1 MADESW
7 GPGEDEASFAASAP
21 RADRP
26 IGAAELLA
34 MHDAASAAGRRL
46 EALLALARH
55 AGRAG
60 DASRLVGWL
69 GEHAARV
76 DEDAAFEEARS
87 FVMMSNH
94 SLFGAYPHRARAA
107 LPPSAMSALVKG
119 ADPTRVLRQLAILCD
134 QYGVPCVAADL
145 IDAVVAL
152 RPGWIEPLFNRA
164 LIKMSLGDFFAARG
178 DVKTMREAG
187 QDGWE
192 MLQQYLQHLAGEW
205 TFFPTGDDVAGH
217 APGDAALRDGVA
229 RPGAAEIA
237 ERWDEL
243 AAHLGG
249 LRARL
254 VELAEARDI
263 APSFLPPEVDGVAGE
278 VGDEAGIPD
287 LLLDARRT
295 WAALCALA
303 WVSGHAEVARPA
315 GPALADR
322 AERLHGWVLAGL
334 DAVRAIAEG
343 DEVAGATIT
352 WTKHA
357 LARFDPQF
365 VGITLVSLFESL
377 AEVAGWLVGAE
388 LSDDD
393 DDDDED
399 SDEADESDE
408 DDD

>member
-7 GPGEDEASFAASAP
+7 GAGEDEVSFGASAP

-34 MHDAASAAGRRL
+34 LHEAAHAAGRRL

-60 DASRLVGWL
+60 DGSRLSAWL
-69 GEHAARV
+69 EEHAARL
-76 DEDAAFEEARS
+76 DEDAALEEARS

-107 LPPSAMSALVKG
+107 LPPSAMSALVRG

-152 RPGWIEPLFNRA
+152 RPGWKEPLFNRA

-187 QDGWE
+187 QEGWE
-192 MLQQYLQHLAGEW
+192 MLQQYLQHLGGEW
-205 TFFPTGDDVAGH
+205 GFWVESDDVGGH
-217 APGDAALRDGVA
+217 APGDVTLRDGVD

-243 AAHLGG
+243 AAHLAG

-254 VELAEARDI
+254 VELAAERDV
-263 APSFLPPEVDGVAGE
+263 APSFLPPALAARTGDGAEVSA
-278 VGDEAGIPD
+278 EAGIPD

-295 WAALCALA
+295 WAGLVALA
-303 WVSGHAEVARPA
+303 WVTGRDEVAAPE
-315 GPALADR
+315 GPAMADR

-334 DAVRAIAEG
+334 DAARAIAEG
-343 DEVAGATIT
+343 EEVTSGAVT
-352 WTKHA
+352 WTKVP
-357 LARFDPQF
+357 LGRFDAQF
-365 VGITLVSLFESL
+365 VAITLVSLFESI
-377 AEVAGWLVGAE
+377 AELAGWLVGAE
-388 LSDDD
+388 LEDDD
-393 DDDDED
+393 EEDDDED
-399 SDEADESDE
+399 EVE